1 MFLYLDL
8 QYTMDGITSIMA
20 LRKIILTKNISSR
33 SKLEL
38 FYIEQIQYVPG
49 GNKQDRRK
57 INRPLWKFKTVAN
70 YS

>member
-8 QYTMDGITSIMA
+8 QETMDGITSIMA

-38 FYIEQIQYVPG
+38 FYIEQIQYHVPG
-49 GNKQDRRK
+49 GNK
-57 INRPLWKFKTVAN
+57 
-70 YS
+70 